1 VPGWI
6 KNTLFGVVLIC
17 AMIIGMRVY
26 LELDARVPA
35 DNSLPETGQ
44 LRSAPDKLPEF
55 SLHDVSGRERKIS
68 EWAGE
73 PLLINF
79 WATWCAP
86 CRREIPL
93 LQNLHAQKSIHGI
106 QVIGIA
112 IDRLSDVETFVA
124 EYGVTYPN
132 LVGEADAM
140 QVSSLFGMDSL
151 GLPFSVL
158 SGSNGEILTVHVGEI
173 NAEQITKLV
182 AVSTAYA
189 AGTTSLTAAQ
199 SRLGEL

>member
-1 VPGWI
+1 
-6 KNTLFGVVLIC
+6 
-17 AMIIGMRVY
+17 MIIGVRVY
-26 LELDARVPA
+26 LELDARIPVES
-35 DNSLPETGQ
+35 SLPETGQ
-44 LRSAPDKLPEF
+44 LRGAPDELPEF
-55 SLHDVSGRERKIS
+55 SLHDVSGSERQIS
-68 EWAGE
+68 EWAGQ

-112 IDRLSDVETFVA
+112 IDRLSDVEIFIA

-140 QVSSLFGMDSL
+140 QVSSLFGMDNL

-158 SGSNGEILTVHVGEI
+158 SGSKGEILTVHVGEI
-173 NAEQITKLV
+173 DAGQITKMV
-182 AVSTAYA
+182 AVSKAHA
-189 AGTTSLTAAQ
+189 AGTTSLGSAR
-199 SRLGEL
+199 SKLGEL